1 MERRQS
7 CASRLRRGRA
17 RRHGRIRQLRLSAF
31 RLRIFFVL
39 PFFSSSC
46 PGIAVRRTASLRSP
60 MPGIHA
66 EASLAQALPPALGRD
81 ASAWTTGSKSGGD
94 DFREWLLI
102 ARALRRAARRILLT
116 QARSAKR
123 GGGGRTRTYEGV
135 SQRIYSPPPLPL
147 GTLPRNRGAG
157 IIRAGA
163 IWLDGN
169 V

>member
-1 MERRQS
+1 MGHERKSKDLLRTAVERRQS

-135 SQRIYSPPPLPL
+135 SQRIYSL
-147 GTLPRNRGAG
+147 
-157 IIRAGA
+157 RAA
-163 IWLDGN
+163 IVFLMEFPAMS
-169 V
+169 

>member
-1 MERRQS
+1 VERRQS

-123 GGGGRTRTYEGV
+123 GGGGRTRTY
-135 SQRIYSPPPLPL
+135 SNPLIPL
-147 GTLPRNRGAG
+147 KAILTRGGGDRPAAG
-157 IIRAGA
+157 QSRRAILTSAPERG
-163 IWLDGN
+163 
-169 V
+169 